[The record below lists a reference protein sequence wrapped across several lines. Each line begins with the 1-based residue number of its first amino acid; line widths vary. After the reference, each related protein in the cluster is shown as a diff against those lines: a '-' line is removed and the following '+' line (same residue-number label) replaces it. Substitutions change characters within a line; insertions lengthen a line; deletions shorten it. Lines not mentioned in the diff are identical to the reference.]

1 MLRMSRSTETPNKRR
16 GKQVGDSG
24 VRAAAWRRF
33 GLLRLR
39 LKRPDYWISREPPPS
54 QCRNNPVTR
63 AMIAGIGV
71 LCCVSVAFAEP
82 AKVNPLGDLPADVQV
97 KITQLAKIL
106 SGAIQDGKLS
116 DGQIKATVNSGDVS
130 GMIRSLGPDAAQLLQ
145 VV

>member
-1 MLRMSRSTETPNKRR
+1 
-16 GKQVGDSG
+16 
-24 VRAAAWRRF
+24 
-33 GLLRLR
+33 
-39 LKRPDYWISREPPPS
+39 
-54 QCRNNPVTR
+54 
-63 AMIAGIGV
+63 MIVGIGV

-106 SGAIQDGKLS
+106 SGAIQGGKLS

-145 VV
+145 DVAAGLKGRYTEDELSIMLGGLIQER